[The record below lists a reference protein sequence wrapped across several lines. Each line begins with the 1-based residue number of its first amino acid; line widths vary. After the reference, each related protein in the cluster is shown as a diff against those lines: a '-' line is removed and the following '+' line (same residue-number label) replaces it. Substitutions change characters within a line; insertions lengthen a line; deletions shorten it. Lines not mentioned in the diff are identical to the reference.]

1 LPVNRKPKL
10 FYGYIIVFAC
20 FISSAVMWGTL
31 YSFGVFFSPILA
43 EFGWTRAQTSAA
55 YSFCIILS
63 AFLSILVGRLT
74 DKFGPRPIMT
84 ACGLSL
90 GLGYVLT
97 SWITALWHL
106 YIFYGLLIGFGMSG
120 AYVPLLSTVGRW
132 FIKRRGI
139 MTGISSA
146 GGGVGAIIIPP
157 IVGWLIYNYQWR
169 TSYVIVGIV
178 ALLLIIM
185 SAQFLKRDPA
195 QVGLAP
201 YGGNIEKDNKSNLEA
216 DSYSLTESIHKWQLW
231 VLCAMFACN
240 LLPLSSIVVHI
251 VAHARGLGILESS
264 GVKIIAFIGAGG
276 IAGRILLTGAADRI
290 GNKTSIIIG
299 FSLMLCS
306 MLWVTISKELWMLF
320 LFGFIFGF
328 ASQGLISV
336 MPLIISEL
344 FGLGSLGALLGI
356 VNAGGA
362 IGEATGPIL
371 TGWIFDN
378 TLSYQLAF
386 ICCAVLSFMGIALTI
401 LLRSTNRV
409 RLNREES
416 PYGKGTGTT
425 N

>member
-1 LPVNRKPKL
+1 
-10 FYGYIIVFAC
+10 
-20 FISSAVMWGTL
+20 L
-31 YSFGVFFSPILA
+31 YSFGVFFSPILT

-74 DKFGPRPIMT
+74 DRFGPRLVMT

-97 SWITALWHL
+97 SWITAIWHL

-120 AYVPLLSTVGRW
+120 AYVPLLATVSRW

-169 TSYVIVGIV
+169 TSYMIMGIV

-185 SAQFLKRDPA
+185 SAQLLKRDPA
-195 QVGLAP
+195 QIGLAP
-201 YGGNIEKDNKSNLEA
+201 YGGNTEKNDTGNPEA
-216 DSYSLTESIHKWQLW
+216 DSYSLTESMHTWQLW
-231 VLCAMFACN
+231 VLCAIFACN
-240 LLPLSSIVVHI
+240 LLPLSAMVVHI
-251 VAHARGLGILESS
+251 VVHAIGLGILESS

-276 IAGRILLTGAADRI
+276 IIGRIILAGAADRI
-290 GNKTSIIIG
+290 GNKTAIIIG
-299 FSLMLCS
+299 FSLMMFS
-306 MLWVTISKELWMLF
+306 MLWVTISRELWMLF
-320 LFGFIFGF
+320 IFGF
-328 ASQGLISV
+328 VFGFSSQGLISV
-336 MPLIISEL
+336 MPLVISEL

-371 TGWIFDN
+371 TGWIFDI
-378 TLSYQLAF
+378 TTSYHWAF
-386 ICCAVLSFMGIALTI
+386 ICCAVLSFIGIILTI
-401 LLRSTNRV
+401 LLRSTNGL
-409 RLNREES
+409 RLKKEES
-416 PYGKGTGTT
+416 
-425 N
+425 